1 MTALVIENAE
11 RRLIEQEP
19 NLDHLHGLSDERR
32 QEIRRSLAG
41 FRHAAQCD
49 LNNCPVGFCCRY
61 KHLITHHDLCR
72 IPFPMSVYC
81 VDCRE
86 WRDIMPYHLQYC
98 HNAMCRMP
106 ICVWQRHRNDERP
119 ARAA

>member
-1 MTALVIENAE
+1 MTALVIEMLSAVSSNRSPIWIISMVCPTNVVKRSAVPWPVFATLLNAI
-11 RRLIEQEP
+11 LTTVP
-19 NLDHLHGLSDERR
+19 LASD
-32 QEIRRSLAG
+32 SL
-41 FRHAAQCD
+41 
-49 LNNCPVGFCCRY
+49 
-61 KHLITHHDLCR
+61 
-72 IPFPMSVYC
+72 PMSVYC

-119 ARAA
+119 DGYLSFF